1 MKRMKSQSKAQK
13 IAGQLLLT
21 FFGTLLL
28 ALAYNLF
35 FVPCD
40 LAPGGFTGFAT
51 VLHELLGAPI
61 GLTSALMNL
70 PLFVINFRYSGKRA
84 FVLSVCATV
93 LLSVLLD
100 TLPVA
105 ALTEDLLL
113 ASLLGGA
120 LFGAGIGLVFY
131 GGASTGGTDL
141 AAQLLCRLV
150 KGIGFGTVLFVL
162 DFLVVLFAGIVFD
175 LERALYA
182 VIGLF
187 VSSRIVDT
195 MQEGLSSARTAF
207 IISDHQQE
215 IAQAILSRLD
225 RGVTRLDGV
234 GVYSGKER
242 RVLLCVV
249 GRREIITLK
258 ALVGQ
263 IDPQAFVIV
272 GDAREIMGK
281 GFSLPD

>member
-13 IAGQLLLT
+13 IAGMLLLT
-21 FFGTLLL
+21 FLGTLLI

-51 VLHELLGAPI
+51 VLHEWLGVPI

-120 LFGAGIGLVFY
+120 LFGVGIGLVFY

-141 AAQLLCRLV
+141 AAQLLCRAI

-215 IAQAILSRLD
+215 IAQAIMSRLD

-242 RVLLCVV
+242 HVLLCVV
-249 GRREIITLK
+249 GRREIIALK
-258 ALVGQ
+258 AIVGQ